1 MNDNNAS
8 FRHQLTLDDRQL
20 AERRLCRLFKS
31 FSVDALDQR
40 DRLIDPYLER
50 AAGFWRPHTG
60 ANFAVLAGQEADAD
74 LETWFTALLGDAL
87 EDRALAVMTGRA
99 AFLLCSGP
107 ERWADQ
113 LLCPIDELEPA
124 FVEAI
129 RDHVPASVPPSE
141 LGEMHHQPY
150 AAWSPGDMVSRALPL
165 DRSFFQGLAGFLRRD
180 AA

>member
-8 FRHQLTLDDRQL
+8 FRQHLTLDDRHM

-31 FSVDALDQR
+31 FGLDALDKR

-50 AAGFWRPHTG
+50 AAAFWRPHSG
-60 ANFAVLAGQEADAD
+60 ADFGVLAVQEAEAD
-74 LETWFTALLGDAL
+74 LEAWFAAMLDDRL

-99 AFLLCSGP
+99 AFLMCSGP
-107 ERWADQ
+107 MRWADQ
-113 LLCPIDELEPA
+113 LLRPIDELESA

-129 RDHVPASVPPSE
+129 KDHAPASVPPSE

-150 AAWSPGDMVSRALPL
+150 LAWSPTDVVVRALPL
-165 DRSFFQGLAGFLRRD
+165 DRSLFQGLAGFLRRD